1 MMSYCGRFQS
11 ARYLVLCL
19 LLSGTFQVCAES
31 GGVDPQSRSIG
42 IALTSEPPSLNS
54 LTTQDQY
61 GSFILGHVKEGLMR
75 YGKDG
80 ELTGGVAERW
90 EVTATRVTFYLRRNA
105 RWHDGVP
112 VTAKDFVTAW
122 QAVLNPA
129 SAAPNAHL
137 LYPIRGA
144 EAINKGQ
151 IPAEQ
156 LGVNAVDD
164 HTLVVELEAPCA
176 YFLALTAY
184 ATFLPVRADYLERFG
199 SRYAAEAGFQAYNGA
214 FKLDTWIHG
223 ARLLLRKNPTY
234 WDQAS
239 IQLDEIRIDHVTSD
253 PLALMNLYSDGA
265 IAMTDIGVDNLD
277 LSLRRGLPLSQFEV
291 ANLFYLRFNFAEGR
305 WTSDPDLRE
314 AIRLAFNADEM
325 VNKVIALPGFR
336 PARSLFPT
344 YIQSQGQSLRA
355 HYPPDVRPPDL
366 TQARQKMQAFLQRKG
381 LDAPP
386 ALHLLT
392 SDTPGAAK
400 QAEYLQSVFQSA
412 LNLSLKIDK
421 QIFKQRLAKENQ
433 GDFDISMT
441 GWGPDYDDPMT
452 FADLFASWNPNNRGG
467 YRNPEYDR
475 WLEVAKTT
483 LDNQERLAAFGQL
496 QALLQRDVVLLPL
509 YENALI
515 YVKDSRLKGVQR
527 RRFGADPAFHYAW
540 IEETP

>member
-1 MMSYCGRFQS
+1 MMSVRGCRKTALFFLIALMTCGSRSF
-11 ARYLVLCL
+11 AD
-19 LLSGTFQVCAES
+19 A
-31 GGVDPQSRSIG
+31 GGVDPKSRSIG

-75 YGKDG
+75 YGEDG
-80 ELTGGVAERW
+80 ELAGGVAERW
-90 EVTATRVTFYLRRNA
+90 EMKDREITFHLRRDA

-112 VTAKDFVTAW
+112 VTAGDFVTAW
-122 QAVLNPA
+122 RAVVDPG

-137 LYPIRGA
+137 LYPVRYA

-151 IPAEQ
+151 LPATK
-156 LGVNAVDD
+156 LGVESLDD
-164 HTLVVELEAPCA
+164 HTLRVELEAPCA

-223 ARLLLRKNPTY
+223 ARLVMRKNPAY
-234 WDQAS
+234 WDHTH
-239 IQLDEIRIDHVTSD
+239 IRLEEIRIDHVTSD

-291 ANLFYLRFNFAEGR
+291 ANLFYLRFNFAAGR
-305 WTSDPDLRE
+305 WTADPDLRE
-314 AIRLAFNADEM
+314 AMRLAFNADEM

-344 YIQSQGQSLRA
+344 YIQSQGESLRA
-355 HYPPDVRPPDL
+355 HFPPEVQVPDL
-366 TQARQKMQAFLQRKG
+366 IRARQKMQQFLQRNH
-381 LDAPP
+381 LEAPP

-433 GDFDISMT
+433 GDFDVSMT

-452 FADLFASWNPNNRGG
+452 FADLFASWNPNNRGS
-467 YRNPEYDR
+467 YRNPDYDR

-483 LDNQERLAAFGQL
+483 LDNQERLAAFGHL
-496 QALLQRDVVLLPL
+496 QSLLQKDVALLPL

-515 YVKDSRLKGVQR
+515 YVKDTRLKGVQR
-527 RRFGADPAFHYAW
+527 RRFGADPAFHFAW
-540 IEETP
+540 IEATP